1 MPRWPRRATVSNKR
15 ADFMSRELRDAFR
28 AIGFEDGPRHHYAM
42 VFLTGVQRPGKTGQE
57 RARRLPTFER

>member
-1 MPRWPRRATVSNKR
+1 
-15 ADFMSRELRDAFR
+15 MSRELRDAFR